1 MTNTD
6 GIEYTTQHD
15 YRPTHRRVAKAV
27 LVAKEHAE
35 ITQAVYEDYWQY
47 VMNSGE
53 PTNWD
58 VMESLANRANMA
70 ADDLLEARDVALNE
84 CSCTPDLPDGRTGRV
99 CAVCLNRDN
108 NELPFEGE

>member
-15 YRPTHRRVAKAV
+15 GQPTHRKVPKAV

-35 ITQAVYEDYWQY
+35 ITQAVYDDYWQY

-53 PTNWD
+53 PTNWE
-58 VMESLANRANMA
+58 VMESLANRAKMA

-84 CSCTPDLPDGRTGRV
+84 CSCTPDLPDGRTGHV
-99 CAVCLNRDN
+99 CAVCLNR
-108 NELPFEGE
+108 EGDDDGLD